1 MMQLYASARGPHIEP
16 FYPADESRNPAS
28 AYALQERLRKA
39 YQEVLLN
46 WWDIDALILA
56 CFGERHGKRRFAAE
70 ERLQYEVPELLERM
84 SAKELALA
92 AQIFRT
98 STLVGFVWHVLGQER
113 SVQHRL
119 EEPCDQRLCDD
130 KHARAAS
137 LGQGQWK
144 RGQRHAP
151 PVPCSCHLPSPAPR
165 ERNTPSGPVGSHTAV
180 PVPAAPVA
188 AAQPLPAS
196 MSAAQ
201 NHRYRVKQAQ
211 ERKRL
216 KRKRR

>member
-1 MMQLYASARGPHIEP
+1 MSSPVVIQLYASARRPHIEP
-16 FYPADESRNPAS
+16 FYTTDDSRNPAS

-39 YQEVLLN
+39 YQEVLLH

-84 SAKELALA
+84 TAQELALA
-92 AQIFRT
+92 AQVFRA

-119 EEPCDQRLCDD
+119 HEPCTDRLCDD
-130 KHARAAS
+130 KYARAAS
-137 LGQGQWK
+137 LGQGHWR
-144 RGQRHAP
+144 RGQRNP
-151 PVPCSCHLPSPAPR
+151 QPLPCSCHLPRPKPKPRTASVQPAP
-165 ERNTPSGPVGSHTAV
+165 
-180 PVPAAPVA
+180 PVPTTPVIAQPAPA
-188 AAQPLPAS
+188 PMTAAQS
-196 MSAAQ
+196 
-201 NHRYRVKQAQ
+201 HRYRVKQAQ